1 MATFSVH
8 FDGPI
13 TIDHKVSIRVLAN
26 TYAHM
31 QRSIDRAFLIQRYG
45 EVWKHARLKADQY
58 AETEFLAEYPRE
70 GGIILDAC
78 RAHAGPF
85 IDRVASAIRPVFE
98 QALQNGLEQHANLDA
113 QMAERREYVRGM
125 QERTQT
131 YEVVAE
137 EPPANWASAYSNRSV
152 VKEVDQLVSQVTPAR
167 LEGSTVEI
175 GLTGDTQHLPF
186 VFDGPIARRFHKIA
200 SQRELAAPMIVTAT
214 IRSLDRGNK
223 FTRPSAKI
231 LNVATGREVTL
242 QLSGEPD
249 CDALHPHHNG
259 QVVRIYA
266 CPIVE
271 ALGFDLK
278 GGDLMF
284 IAVAG

>member
-1 MATFSVH
+1 MATFSIH

-13 TIDHKVSIRVLAN
+13 TTDHKVSIRVLAN

-31 QRSIDRAFLIQRYG
+31 QRAIDRAFLIQQYG
-45 EVWKHARLKADQY
+45 EVWKHARLKANQY

-78 RAHAGPF
+78 RKNAGPF
-85 IDRVASAIRPVFE
+85 IDRIASAIRPVFD
-98 QALQNGLEQHANLDA
+98 QALERGLEQYANLDA
-113 QMAERREYVRGM
+113 EMAERREYVRGM
-125 QERTQT
+125 KERTPY
-131 YEVVAE
+131 YEAVAA
-137 EPPANWASAYSNRSV
+137 EPPPNWATAYSNRSV
-152 VKEVDQLVSQVTPAR
+152 VKEIDQLVSQVTPAR

-175 GLTGDTQHLPF
+175 GLAGDAQHLPF
-186 VFDGPIARRFHKIA
+186 AFNDSIARRFHRIA
-200 SQRELAAPMIVTAT
+200 SQRELAAPMIVSAS

-223 FTRPSAKI
+223 FARPSAKI

-242 QLSGEPD
+242 QLTGEPD

-271 ALGFDLK
+271 ALSDVSVCDTNRG
-278 GGDLMF
+278 
-284 IAVAG
+284 A